1 MKLLDQFSFTE
12 LMPVLSTEGMRALD
26 KAAKEE
32 MAKAAGNGVS
42 AVDAG
47 YELMKQAGT
56 ALFEKVIQ
64 VLDGYCGTVY
74 RGDAYCGVIYC
85 GDVYRGSGNAPE
97 TQIRTAPRSVAVFV
111 GGGNNG
117 GDGLVLAKLLIEAG
131 IPCTT
136 YSLAAASKF
145 QNEAKMALEDFAQ
158 VGGKLIAYSPA
169 DDSLSRAETAPESL
183 SQAETALESLPQA
196 PRYAGFTLAVDCML
210 GNGAHGEL
218 RELYAAAVR
227 DIAAS
232 KVAVVAA
239 DAPTGY
245 DSQEHVRREPCTHAL
260 ETLLFGFPRL
270 DAYTREGGPAFGEA
284 SIAPLGYPAG
294 IVEQFNE
301 NTFLATESLIPQM
314 LPERDDWGD
323 KRKQGCAMIVAGSG
337 DMPGAAALCT
347 QAALRSGAGLVTLA
361 SPEAVMPVLQA
372 KLSEPVFV
380 NLQDIAGQDADSTD
394 DRATALS
401 PAHIPQILEK
411 AKHNQALAIGPGLGS
426 AECTRD
432 AVIEILPQ
440 LNCPLVIDADALN
453 AIATHNK
460 TSASPTSGAASYL
473 HSIASAAVLTPHR
486 REFERLFGALPT
498 NDIDI
503 PKLLRDI
510 ARNTKKVILLKGAPT
525 FVASPDGR
533 VFIVPAHN
541 SGLAKGGSGDVLTGI
556 IAALLAQGLPTCEAA
571 VLGALLHQKAGRIAR
586 TKMGAF
592 SMLPSDVID
601 TLPQAFN

>member
-1 MKLLDQFSFTE
+1 MKLLNQFSFTE

-26 KAAKEE
+26 KAAKEAF
-32 MAKAAGNGVS
+32 AKNVRQTDAPIEGKTRAAIE
-42 AVDAG
+42 AG
-47 YELMKQAGT
+47 YELMKQAGA
-56 ALFEKVIQ
+56 ALFQKVVE
-64 VLDGYCGTVY
+64 VLD
-74 RGDAYCGVIYC
+74 AYC

-136 YSLAAASKF
+136 YSLAAANKF
-145 QNEAKMALEDFAQ
+145 QNEAKMALEDFSQA
-158 VGGKLIAYSPA
+158 GGRLIAYSPA
-169 DDSLSRAETAPESL
+169 DESL
-183 SQAETALESLPQA
+183 SQAETARRM
-196 PRYAGFTLAVDCML
+196 PRFAGFTLAVDCML

-245 DSQEHVRREPCTHAL
+245 DSQEHVRREPCTRAC

-270 DAYTREGGPAFGEA
+270 DAYTSEGGPAFGEA
-284 SIAPLGYPAG
+284 SVAPLGYPAST
-294 IVEQFNE
+294 VAQFSE
-301 NTFLATESLIPQM
+301 NTFLATESLIPQI

-323 KRKQGCAMIVAGSG
+323 KRTQGCAMIVAGSG

-432 AVIEILPQ
+432 AVIEILPK

-453 AIATHNK
+453 AIATLNK
-460 TSASPTSGAASYL
+460 TSASSTSGAASYL
-473 HSIASAAVLTPHR
+473 HSIETAAILTPHR

-556 IAALLAQGLPTCEAA
+556 ITALLAQGTPAPEAA

-586 TKMGAF
+586 EKLGAF

-601 TLPQAFN
+601 TLPQAFS

>member
-1 MKLLDQFSFTE
+1 MKLLDQFSFME

-26 KAAKEE
+26 KAAKE
-32 MAKAAGNGVS
+32 ALAGDAS
-42 AVDAG
+42 AIEAG
-47 YELMKQAGT
+47 YGLMKQAGA
-56 ALFEKVIQ
+56 ALFKRVVET
-64 VLDGYCGTVY
+64 LDNFGI
-74 RGDAYCGVIYC
+74 GD
-85 GDVYRGSGNAPE
+85 
-97 TQIRTAPRSVAVFV
+97 APRSVAVFV

-131 IPCTT
+131 IPCTV
-136 YSLAAASKF
+136 YSLAAADKF
-145 QNEAKMALEDFAQ
+145 QNEAKMALEDFSQA
-158 VGGKLIAYSPA
+158 GGRLIAYSQA
-169 DDSLSRAETAPESL
+169 GTARR
-183 SQAETALESLPQA
+183 A
-196 PRYAGFTLAVDCML
+196 PRFAGFTLAVDCML

-227 DIAAS
+227 DIGDAS
-232 KVAVVAA
+232 VPVVAA

-245 DSQEHVRREPCTHAL
+245 DSQAHGRREPCIHAL

-270 DAYTREGGPAFGEA
+270 DAYTREGGPVFGEA
-284 SIAPLGYPAG
+284 SVAPLGYPAG
-294 IVEQFNE
+294 IVAQFSQ
-301 NTFLATESLIPQM
+301 NTFLATETLIPQM

-323 KRKQGCAMIVAGSG
+323 KRTQGCAMIVAGSG

-347 QAALRSGAGLVTLA
+347 GAALRSGAGLVTLA
-361 SPEAVMPVLQA
+361 SPDAIMPVLQA
-372 KLSEPVFV
+372 KLSEPVFC
-380 NLQDIAGQDADSTD
+380 NLQDMAGQDEDTVD

-411 AKHNQALAIGPGLGS
+411 ASHNQALAIGPGIGS
-426 AECTRD
+426 ADCTRD

-440 LNCPLVIDADALN
+440 VKCPMVIDADALN
-453 AIATHNK
+453 AIATLNR
-460 TSASPTSGAASYL
+460 TSASPASGAASFL
-473 HSIASAAVLTPHR
+473 HGIATATVLTPHR

-510 ARNTKKVILLKGAPT
+510 ARNTKKVIILKGAPT

-556 IAALLAQGLPTCEAA
+556 ITALLAQGLHAPEAA
-571 VLGALLHQKAGRIAR
+571 VLGALLHQKAGRLAR
-586 TKMGAF
+586 KELGAF
-592 SMLPSDVID
+592 SMLPSDVIEM
-601 TLPQAFN
+601 LPQAFSR

>member
-1 MKLLDQFSFTE
+1 MKHLDQFSFTE

-26 KAAKEE
+26 KAAKEAL
-32 MAKAAGNGVS
+32 AKDVRQTDAPIEGETRAAIE
-42 AVDAG
+42 AG
-47 YELMKQAGT
+47 YELMKQAGA
-56 ALFEKVIQ
+56 ALFQKVVE
-64 VLDGYCGTVY
+64 VLDAY
-74 RGDAYCGVIYC
+74 RGA
-85 GDVYRGSGNAPE
+85 GN
-97 TQIRTAPRSVAVFV
+97 APRSVAVFV

-136 YSLAAASKF
+136 YSLAAANKF

-158 VGGKLIAYSPA
+158 GGGRLIAY
-169 DDSLSRAETAPESL
+169 SRAETARR
-183 SQAETALESLPQA
+183 A
-196 PRYAGFTLAVDCML
+196 PRFADFDLVVDCML

-232 KVAVVAA
+232 NIPVVAA

-245 DSQEHVRREPCTHAL
+245 DSQEHVRREPCTRAC

-284 SIAPLGYPAG
+284 SVAPLGYPAG
-294 IVEQFNE
+294 TVEQFNE
-301 NTFLATESLIPQM
+301 NTFLATEALIPQM

-323 KRKQGCAMIVAGSG
+323 KRTQGCAMIVAGSG

-432 AVIEILPQ
+432 VVIEILPQ

-453 AIATHNK
+453 AIATLNK

-473 HSIASAAVLTPHR
+473 HSIETVAILTLHR

-503 PKLLRDI
+503 PNLLRDI
-510 ARNTKKVILLKGAPT
+510 ARHTKKVILLKGAPT

-556 IAALLAQGLPTCEAA
+556 ITALLAQGLPTCEAA

-586 TKMGAF
+586 EKLGAF

-601 TLPQAFN
+601 TLPQAFSL

>member
-26 KAAKEE
+26 KAAKEAL
-32 MAKAAGNGVS
+32 AKDVRQTDAPIEGETRAAIE
-42 AVDAG
+42 AG
-47 YELMKQAGT
+47 YELMKQAGA
-56 ALFEKVIQ
+56 ALFKKVVE
-64 VLDGYCGTVY
+64 VLD
-74 RGDAYCGVIYC
+74 A
-85 GDVYRGSGNAPE
+85 YRGSGNAPE

-158 VGGKLIAYSPA
+158 VGGRLIAYSPA
-169 DDSLSRAETAPESL
+169 DDSLSRAETALESL
-183 SQAETALESLPQA
+183 SQAETARRM
-196 PRYAGFTLAVDCML
+196 PRFAGFTLAVDCML

-232 KVAVVAA
+232 NIPVVAA

-245 DSQEHVRREPCTHAL
+245 DSQEHVRREPCTRAC

-284 SIAPLGYPAG
+284 SVAPLGYPAG

-301 NTFLATESLIPQM
+301 NTFLATESLIPQI

-347 QAALRSGAGLVTLA
+347 QASLRSGAGLVMLA

-473 HSIASAAVLTPHR
+473 HSIETAAILTPHR

-586 TKMGAF
+586 EKLGAF

-601 TLPQAFN
+601 TLPQAFS

>member
-1 MKLLDQFSFTE
+1 MKLLDHFSYTE

-26 KAAKEE
+26 KAAKEAL
-32 MAKAAGNGVS
+32 AKDVRQTDAPIEGEPRAAIE
-42 AVDAG
+42 AG

-56 ALFEKVIQ
+56 ALFKKVFK
-64 VLDGYCGTVY
+64 VL
-74 RGDAYCGVIYC
+74 DAYCGA
-85 GDVYRGSGNAPE
+85 GN
-97 TQIRTAPRSVAVFV
+97 APRSVAVFV

-136 YSLAAASKF
+136 YSLAAADKF
-145 QNEAKMALEDFAQ
+145 QNEAKMAMDDFAQ
-158 VGGKLIAYSPA
+158 AGGRLTMYSP
-169 DDSLSRAETAPESL
+169 TAESL
-183 SQAETALESLPQA
+183 SQAGTA
-196 PRYAGFTLAVDCML
+196 PRFADFNLIVDCML

-232 KVAVVAA
+232 NIPVVAA

-260 ETLLFGFPRL
+260 ETLMFGFPRL
-270 DAYTREGGPAFGEA
+270 DAYTREGGPVFGNA
-284 SIAPLGYPAG
+284 AVAPLCYPEEN
-294 IVEQFNE
+294 VKQFDE
-301 NTFLATESLIPQM
+301 KVYLAEEALIPQI

-323 KRKQGCAMIVAGSG
+323 KRTQGCAIIVAGSG

-453 AIATHNK
+453 AIATLNK
-460 TSASPTSGAASYL
+460 TSASPASGAASFL
-473 HSIASAAVLTPHR
+473 HSIATTAVLTPHR

-503 PKLLRDI
+503 PNLLRDI
-510 ARNTKKVILLKGAPT
+510 ARHTKKVILLKGAPT

-533 VFIVPAHN
+533 VFVIPAHN

-556 IAALLAQGLPTCEAA
+556 ITALLAQGLPTCEAA

-601 TLPQAFN
+601 TLPQAFGC

>member
-1 MKLLDQFSFTE
+1 MKHLDQFSYTE
-12 LMPVLSTEGMRALD
+12 VMPVLSTEGMRALD

-32 MAKAAGNGVS
+32 MAKAAGDGIS
-42 AVDAG
+42 AVEAG
-47 YELMKQAGT
+47 YELMKQAGA
-56 ALFEKVIQ
+56 ALFKKVVE
-64 VLDGYCGTVY
+64 VLDAY
-74 RGDAYCGVIYC
+74 RGA
-85 GDVYRGSGNAPE
+85 GN
-97 TQIRTAPRSVAVFV
+97 APRSVAVFV

-136 YSLAAASKF
+136 YSLAAADKF
-145 QNEAKMALEDFAQ
+145 QNEAKMALEDFALA
-158 VGGKLIAYSPA
+158 GGKLIAYSPA
-169 DDSLSRAETAPESL
+169 DDSLSQAETAPKGLSRAETARRV
-183 SQAETALESLPQA
+183 
-196 PRYAGFTLAVDCML
+196 PRFADFDLIVDCML

-232 KVAVVAA
+232 NIPVVAA

-245 DSQEHVRREPCTHAL
+245 DSQEHVRREPCTRAC

-270 DAYTREGGPAFGEA
+270 DAYTREGGPVFGNA
-284 SIAPLGYPAG
+284 AVAPLCYPAG
-294 IVEQFNE
+294 TVAQFSE
-301 NTFLATESLIPQM
+301 NTFLATEALIPQM

-401 PAHIPQILEK
+401 PAHILQILEK

-426 AECTRD
+426 ADCTRD
-432 AVIEILPQ
+432 AVIEMLPQ
-440 LNCPLVIDADALN
+440 VKCPTVIDADALN
-453 AIATHNK
+453 AIATLNR
-460 TSASPTSGAASYL
+460 TSASPASGAASFL

-503 PKLLRDI
+503 PNLLRDI
-510 ARNTKKVILLKGAPT
+510 ARHTKKVILLKGAPT

-556 IAALLAQGLPTCEAA
+556 ITALLAQGLPACEAA

-601 TLPQAFN
+601 ALPQAFGC